1 MSAVARSG
9 GRVLVDALIGHG
21 VDTVFGVPGESYLAS
36 LDAFWESRNAIRYIV
51 CRHEGGAANMA
62 EGYAKLTGKP
72 GVCFVTRGPGA
83 CHASIGLHTGFQ
95 DSTPMLLLIG
105 QVQREAADREAFQEV
120 DFRRMFGPLAK
131 WVGQIDDARRIP
143 EMVSHAFHTTM
154 AGRPGPVV
162 LALPE
167 DMQRDRVE
175 VADLPPYQRVA
186 AHPGAAD
193 MARLRELLAAAKRPL
208 LMVGGGGWTETAAR
222 DITAFARANAIPAIA
237 SFRCQ
242 DYVDNAEPIYAGD
255 LGTGSN
261 PKLFERVRQADL
273 LLVAGARLGEIT
285 TQGYKLLAPPKLAQ
299 TLIHVHADPEEP
311 GRVYYA
317 DLAINAGPVGFAA
330 AAAALAPVDH
340 RAWDEWTKA
349 ARADY
354 EATQAPA
361 PCPGALDMNVV
372 MRVLQEKLPADSIV
386 VNDAGNFTGWVQR
399 YWRFR
404 SYRTQIGPTSGA
416 MGYAVPAAIG
426 CKVAAPERRVI
437 CFVGDGGFLM
447 SGQELATAL
456 QYGADPLIL
465 VVNNGSYGT
474 IRMHQEREFPGRV
487 SGTELKNPDF
497 AAYARSF
504 GAFGATVA
512 RTADFAP
519 ALAEALRSGRAALLD
534 LRIDPEAISTRT
546 SLSAIREAAL
556 KRQRGG

>member
-1 MSAVARSG
+1 M
-9 GRVLVDALIGHG
+9 LVDALIGHG

-120 DFRRMFGPLAK
+120 DFRQMFGPLAK

-143 EMVSHAFHTTM
+143 ELVSRAFHTAV

-175 VADLPPYQRVA
+175 TADLPHYQRVA

-193 MARLRELLAAAKRPL
+193 MARLRALLAAAKRPL
-208 LMVGGGGWTETAAR
+208 MMVGGGGWTEAAAR
-222 DITAFARANAIPAIA
+222 DITAFARANALPAIA

-242 DYVDNAEPIYAGD
+242 DYVDNGEPIYAGD

-261 PKLFERVRQADL
+261 PKLFERVARADL

-299 TLIHVHADPEEP
+299 TLIHVHADPEEL

-317 DLAINAGPVGFAA
+317 DLAINAGPAGFAA
-330 AAAALAPVDH
+330 AAAALAPVGH
-340 RAWDEWTKA
+340 RAWDDWTKA

-372 MRVLQEKLPADSIV
+372 MRVLQEKLPADTIV

-416 MGYAVPAAIG
+416 MGYGVPAAIG
-426 CKVAAPERRVI
+426 CKIAAPERRVL

-447 SGQELATAL
+447 TGQELATAL

-504 GAFGATVA
+504 GAYGASVA

-519 ALAEALRSGRAALLD
+519 ALDEALRSGQAALLD
-534 LRIDPEAISTRT
+534 LQVDPEAITTRA

-556 KRQRGG
+556 KKQRGG